1 MTEMQTQTNINDH
14 NVWCG
19 QHSQGISHGLQ
30 GDEVQNEQTTL
41 VPQQLYIPTSQS
53 EFTASY
59 SDDLFRPVRGGSVLH
74 SYTLPDIPF
83 NPHPQ
88 YNAYNRQTYVLQ
100 SSRPLP
106 STSYNNPSFAI
117 PHFLTME
124 HTLHHIHFMTHPL
137 IHWECHHLFLY
148 IHIFITIN

>member
-1 MTEMQTQTNINDH
+1 MCVILVRLLKFLARIYMTEMQTPTNMNDH

-59 SDDLFRPVRGGSVLH
+59 SDDLV
-74 SYTLPDIPF
+74 
-83 NPHPQ
+83 
-88 YNAYNRQTYVLQ
+88 
-100 SSRPLP
+100 
-106 STSYNNPSFAI
+106 
-117 PHFLTME
+117 
-124 HTLHHIHFMTHPL
+124 
-137 IHWECHHLFLY
+137 
-148 IHIFITIN
+148 